1 MTTDG
6 TRADGAPPA
15 TDDAAEWHRIA
26 EERRRQ
32 LERLQQA
39 RLYVLAAR
47 VLDVGRRL
55 GGRVRRLVEPP
66 RSGLLRLGRSLRAVP
81 RRATAARRERALRTA
96 LAALPAPRVAP
107 GAPGAT
113 DVTAVVVT
121 AAQPRRLGVL
131 LDALDRVGVAAVVVD
146 NAGVPAVAE
155 VVAAHPRAT
164 RLRLDAPASYA
175 AANEAGLATVVTP
188 WALLLNDDVAPL
200 EDGWFDRL
208 RAAAVPAAGPR
219 ALAVGAVLVHGRRG
233 WTGGP
238 AVDLTVQHA
247 GIAPVLD
254 GPLVRMAH
262 VGRGTD
268 PHPEPGARDVLAA
281 TAACLLVDVAAV
293 RDVGGLHDGFEY
305 GMEDVDLCLRLGAR
319 GPIRVATDAVLLHE
333 EGATRL
339 TGDRRARAARQRANR
354 RLLDARHAPAL
365 RARVVGAALAG
376 PGGGPGEDVA
386 RPAAPPVVA
395 VSGGPVPPALAAVPG
410 VTVVPS
416 RDARGGA
423 RPVLLVRTGARRS
436 DPDAPR
442 PPVPVVGWPGTAA
455 DASSWPDDALEAC
468 DLLVT
473 ADGDPG
479 GALAA
484 RVPTLP
490 VRRLAP
496 DAGASEVAAVLREVL
511 LAPRWSLRTG
521 APGGGAAARWGDTPV
536 AEALRRELRAL
547 GVVARVAA
555 RPAWGGEAD
564 RAADVAVH
572 LKGRGVAPAH
582 PGQRTVV
589 WVISHPSELAPGEL
603 DAADLVLAASVPL
616 ATHLGARTATPVHV
630 LPQAADDR
638 TFVPGPVDASRAS
651 RVLFL
656 GNTRSV
662 PRPAVMA
669 AVRAGLPLTLVGG
682 GWHRFVDPAHVART
696 GVPSA
701 DLPAWYRSAEVVL
714 NDHWD
719 DMRRWGLVSNR
730 VFEVLAAGG
739 CVVSDDVPGLDD
751 LLDGA
756 VPTFTD
762 AAGLAATVTALLAD
776 PARRAD
782 LAARGRAAVLAAHT
796 WRHRAATLRDLVA
809 GLPPR
814 PPLPGAAARTP
825 APSDGP
831 AT

>member
-1 MTTDG
+1 MSTDG
-6 TRADGAPPA
+6 TRADGAPRS

-26 EERRRQ
+26 EERRQQ

-39 RLYVLAAR
+39 RLYAVAAR
-47 VLDVGRRL
+47 ILDGARRSTGL
-55 GGRVRRLVEPP
+55 ARRVVEPA
-66 RSGLLRLGRSLRAVP
+66 RSGLLRLLRSLRAVP
-81 RRATAARRERALRTA
+81 RRATAVRRERALGAA
-96 LAALPAPRVAP
+96 LAALPAPRVGP
-107 GAPGAT
+107 GAPGT
-113 DVTAVVVT
+113 SEVTAVIVT
-121 AAQPRRLGVL
+121 AAQPRRLGLL
-131 LDALDRVGVAAVVVD
+131 LDALDRVGLAAVVLD

-164 RLRLDAPASYA
+164 RLRSDVPVSYA
-175 AANEAGLATVVTP
+175 AANDLALATVATP

-200 EDGWFDRL
+200 EDGWFDRM
-208 RAAAVPAAGPR
+208 RAAVDPVTGSRAV
-219 ALAVGAVLVHGRRG
+219 AVGAVLVHGRRG

-254 GPLVRMAH
+254 GPLVHMAH
-262 VGRGTD
+262 LGRGDD
-268 PHPEPGARDVLAA
+268 PAPVPGARDVLAA

-293 RDVGGLHDGFEY
+293 RAVGGLHDGFDY
-305 GMEDVDLCLRLGAR
+305 GMEDVDLCLRLGAH
-319 GPIRVATDAVLLHE
+319 GPVRVATDAVLLHE

-339 TGDRRARAARQRANR
+339 RSDRRVRAARQRANR
-354 RLLDARHAPAL
+354 RLLDSRHAPVL
-365 RARVVGAALAG
+365 RARVVRAALAG
-376 PGGGPGEDVA
+376 PGGSAIEAPA

-395 VSGGPVPPALAAVPG
+395 VAGGPVPPALATVPAVRVVPG
-410 VTVVPS
+410 
-416 RDARGGA
+416 RAARGGT
-423 RPVLLVRTGARRS
+423 RPVLLVRTGDRRHHQ
-436 DPDAPR
+436 DAPR

-455 DASSWPDDALEAC
+455 DAAGWSDAALEAC

-473 ADGDPG
+473 ADGDPD

-484 RVPTLP
+484 RMPTVP

-496 DAGASEVAAVLREVL
+496 DAGAAEVAAVLREVL

-547 GVVARVAA
+547 GVVARVAP
-555 RPAWGGEAD
+555 RPAWGGDAD

-582 PGQRTVV
+582 AGQRTVV
-589 WVISHPSELAPGEL
+589 WIISHPSELAPGEL
-603 DAADLVLAASVPL
+603 DASDLVLAASDAL
-616 ATHLGARTATPVHV
+616 TAHLRSRTVTPVHV

-638 TFVPGPVDASRAS
+638 SFTPGPIDPERAS

-669 AVRAGLPLTLVGG
+669 AVRAGLPLTLVGR
-682 GWHRFVDPAHVART
+682 GWHRYVDPALVART
-696 GVPSA
+696 GVSAA
-701 DLPAWYRSAEVVL
+701 DLPVWYRSAEVVL

-730 VFEVLAAGG
+730 VFEVLAVGG
-739 CVVSDDVPGLDD
+739 CIVSDAVPGLDA

-762 AAGLAATVTALLAD
+762 AGGLAATVTALLAD
-776 PARRAD
+776 PARRAA
-782 LAARGRAAVLAAHT
+782 LGARGRASVIAAHT
-796 WRHRAATLRDLVA
+796 WRHRAATLCDLVA
-809 GLPPR
+809 ALPPR
-814 PPLPGAAARTP
+814 PALMGATAERTA
-825 APSDGP
+825 APS
-831 AT
+831 